1 MPTTVLAIGVVCLAL
16 AVFKD
21 GADDDMDIH
30 DAIGWKRV
38 LLVLLLH
45 NMVWFLLLPVFSV
58 HCPEL
63 FNK

>member
-45 NMVWFLLLPVFSV
+45 NMV
-58 HCPEL
+58 
-63 FNK
+63 